1 MYFFDAGK
9 GYHIAPDCVGMSS
22 APAHTLA
29 EAVAAGKSACSN
41 CKPPVADVMDKAML
55 WQDEKGICHTSD
67 ECAAF
72 SGAVTLVERDEALE
86 KGLEACP
93 DCGAA
98 DYLVPGTVLAE
109 K

>member
-1 MYFFDAGK
+1 
-9 GYHIAPDCVGMSS
+9 
-22 APAHTLA
+22 
-29 EAVAAGKSACSN
+29 
-41 CKPPVADVMDKAML
+41 ML

-72 SGAVTLVERDEALE
+72 KGAVTLVERDAALE
-86 KGLEACP
+86 KGLKACP

-98 DYLVPGTVLAE
+98 DYLKPGTVLAG